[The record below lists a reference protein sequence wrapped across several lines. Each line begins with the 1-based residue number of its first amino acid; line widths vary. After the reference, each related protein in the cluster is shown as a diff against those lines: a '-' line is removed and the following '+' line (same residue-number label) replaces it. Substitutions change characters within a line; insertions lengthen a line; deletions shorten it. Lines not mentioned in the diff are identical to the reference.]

1 MTEKIN
7 LDYEVTHQ
15 QNVIL
20 CKAVPSRQEQRW
32 QGSSTAGIDA
42 YQSLHFYRPEQ
53 EPESVF

>member
-20 CKAVPSRQEQRW
+20 CKAVPSRQEQR
-32 QGSSTAGIDA
+32 
-42 YQSLHFYRPEQ
+42 
-53 EPESVF
+53 